1 MPSRYG
7 TALRSSDEE
16 LEEAAEIRREDI
28 LFALAWLRLYAPE
41 LAFMVE
47 AEPFDREETA
57 PLAYMAGLLAGG
69 TRYLY
74 LTQRGA
80 FFDIRRRRAVD
91 PRVVRSLLDKAL
103 DRAAQGARN
112 HTLALAGRP
121 PQGVAGRMDLPAWEL
136 GMRQSVKQSTVA
148 AHLTGSG
155 GVKRTHVDALARMQK
170 TVEEQFAYL
179 RRFAEQLETG
189 EQPLDGRAQARAAAY
204 VQSARAEHMNARRDV
219 ARAVGYDQKRSI
231 RYNGDSCK
239 GCIQME
245 QRGWV
250 PIDDET
256 YIPIGKRECLS
267 NCRCD
272 EAYRNS
278 ASGETT
284 ASAAA

>member
-1 MPSRYG
+1 MPQSYG
-7 TALRSSDEE
+7 PALSLSDEE
-16 LEEAAEIRREDI
+16 LEEASEVKREDLI
-28 LFALAWLRLYAPE
+28 LALAWLRLYAPE

-47 AEPFDREETA
+47 ASPFDREETA
-57 PLAYMAGLLAGG
+57 PLAYMAGLLSGG

-74 LTQRGA
+74 LTQRGL
-80 FFDIRRRRAVD
+80 FYDMRRRQAVD
-91 PRVVRSLLDKAL
+91 PAHVRSLLDKAL
-103 DRAAQGARN
+103 DKAAQGARN
-112 HTLALAGRP
+112 QVLQLRAG
-121 PQGVAGRMDLPAWEL
+121 QLDLPTWEV
-136 GMRQSVKQSTVA
+136 GMRDAVKRSTVS
-148 AHLTGSG
+148 AHLTATG
-155 GVKRTHVDALARMQK
+155 GIERTHLGALERMQA
-170 TVEEQFAYL
+170 TVYEQAKYL
-179 RRFAEQLETG
+179 RRFAEQIESG
-189 EQPLDGRAQARAAAY
+189 EQPLDGRAQSRAAAY
-204 VQSARAEHMNARRDV
+204 VQSARASHMEARREV
-219 ARAVGYDQKRSI
+219 AQALGFDQRRSI
-231 RYNGDSCK
+231 RYPGDSCK